1 MSRNQ
6 QGLLIVVVI
15 FVATLVFVAGA
26 YIGHASV
33 NNNNWY
39 VQPSQLDPNKTY
51 LVKAVLTKVEGSSYI
66 DPEYTARWKHTAIE
80 E

>member
-6 QGLLIVVVI
+6 QGLLIAAFI
-15 FVATLVFVAGA
+15 FVAALVFVTGA
-26 YIGHASV
+26 YLGRHSV
-33 NNNNWY
+33 SNDNWY
-39 VQPSQLDPNKTY
+39 VQPSHLDPNKTY

>member
-33 NNNNWY
+33 NNNWY